1 MRKPRIPP
9 MLVDLVQT
17 ALTACDGTYFDNRN
31 ACPSC
36 GGSLSGYDKK
46 KKQFAVLIE
55 GEERRPVHVI
65 VKRFSCQ
72 VCKKVCFANEPF
84 YPGTRT
90 GSPVVDLCLTLSGT
104 MPFTRTAIY
113 LEEMGIFVDRMTVR
127 NFSRLDV
134 PEIPTADIFSIH
146 LPMSI
151 VSLSTL
157 AAGLRE
163 GGCIEGAEALAACG
177 FPSAHRAAPHRP
189 VTEEEGDQRDKED
202 NKEERQVQEPHHDG
216 EPE

>member
-17 ALTACDGTYFDNRN
+17 ALTACDGTHFDNRN

-55 GEERRPVHVI
+55 GGVRRPVHVF

-72 VCKKVCFANEPF
+72 ICKKVCFANEPF

-90 GSPVVDLCLTLSGT
+90 GSPVVDLCVTLCRT
-104 MPFTRTAIY
+104 MPFTRTAVY

-127 NFSRLDV
+127 NFSHLAV
-134 PEIPTADIFSIH
+134 PEIPMADVFSIH

-151 VSLSTL
+151 ISLSTL
-157 AAGLRE
+157 AARLGE

-177 FPSAHRAAPHRP
+177 FPSAHRAAPYRP
-189 VTEEEGDQRDKED
+189 VPEEEGDQRDKED
-202 NKEERQVQEPHHDG
+202 NKEERQVQEPHHDR
-216 EPE
+216 ERE

>member
-9 MLVDLVQT
+9 MLVDLVEA
-17 ALTACDGTYFDNRN
+17 ALTACDGTYFDRRD

-46 KKQFAVLIE
+46 WKQFAVLIE
-55 GEERRPVHVI
+55 EGVRRPVHVI

-72 VCKKVCFANEPF
+72 VCKKVCFADEPF

-90 GSPVVDLCLTLSGT
+90 GSPVVDLCLTLSAT
-104 MPFTRTAIY
+104 MPFTRTAAY
-113 LEEMGIFVDRMTVR
+113 LEEMGIVVDRMTVR
-127 NFSRLDV
+127 NFSRLAD
-134 PEIPTADIFSIH
+134 PEIPTADVFSIH

-151 VSLSTL
+151 ISLSTL

-163 GGCIEGAEALAACG
+163 GSCIEGAEALAACG
-177 FPSAHRAAPHRP
+177 FPSAHRAAPGLLLLP
-189 VTEEEGDQRDKED
+189 EKGDERDEQDKEED
-202 NKEERQVQEPHHDG
+202 RQV
-216 EPE
+216 

>member
-17 ALTACDGTYFDNRN
+17 ALTACDGTVFDNRN

-46 KKQFAVLIE
+46 KKQFAVLM
-55 GEERRPVHVI
+55 ERQGRLPVHVF
-65 VKRFSCQ
+65 VKRFSCK

-90 GSPVVDLCLTLSGT
+90 GSPVVDLCLTLSGS
-104 MPFTRTAIY
+104 MPFTRAAVY
-113 LEEMGIFVDRMTVR
+113 LEEMGIVVDRMTVR
-127 NFSRLDV
+127 NFSRLAV
-134 PEIPTADIFSIH
+134 PEIPTADVFSIH

-151 VSLSTL
+151 ISLSTL

-163 GGCIEGAEALAACG
+163 GSCIEGAEALAACG
-177 FPSAHRAAPHRP
+177 FPSAHRAALHRP
-189 VTEEEGDQRDKED
+189 VPEEEWDQRDEED
-202 NKEERQVQEPHHDG
+202 NKEERHVQEPHHDR
-216 EPE
+216 ERE